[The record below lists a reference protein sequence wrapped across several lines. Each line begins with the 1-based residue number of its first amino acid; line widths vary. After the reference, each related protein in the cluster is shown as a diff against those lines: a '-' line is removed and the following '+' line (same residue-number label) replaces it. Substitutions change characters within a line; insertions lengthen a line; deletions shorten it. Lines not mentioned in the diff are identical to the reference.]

1 MFSLAIARSFVIFL
15 GDLVVLSWM
24 ADLGFVVWKTFLQ
37 VLIAS
42 ILTFRLGCCRIPLSA
57 FVDRII
63 PTQFNDASMHIKNQ
77 KRVSE
82 FDSYPAW

>member
-1 MFSLAIARSFVIFL
+1 VFSLAITQSFVIFL
-15 GDLVVLSWM
+15 GDLVVLSWVG
-24 ADLGFVVWKTFLQ
+24 DLRFVGLKTFLQ

-63 PTQFNDASMHIKNQ
+63 PTQFNDGSMHIKNQ
-77 KRVSE
+77 KRVNE